1 MFWKLGE
8 TPTIIPSRLDLS
20 YSLIYLLISFKVLL
34 NGSTPTMA
42 IADSQQPG
50 IWGLELPG
58 LRIVGNFVRIQGP
71 FLELIL
77 AAIETCGEIP
87 SRSRDGLM
95 PSFGVDL
102 MQESLQYQEPKS
114 KLSMRLG
121 RNPEGQKLPCTH
133 IPKAE
138 KSQELTT

>member
-1 MFWKLGE
+1 MFWNLEKLQQLFPPGL
-8 TPTIIPSRLDLS
+8 TCLTVL
-20 YSLIYLLISFKVLL
+20 YLLISFKVLL

-58 LRIVGNFVRIQGP
+58 LRIVGKFVRIQGP

-87 SRSRDGLM
+87 SRSRDGLI
-95 PSFGVDL
+95 PSFGVNL
-102 MQESLQYQEPKS
+102 MQKSLQYQEPKS
-114 KLSMRLG
+114 KLDLDANS
-121 RNPEGQKLPCTH
+121 EGQKLPCTH